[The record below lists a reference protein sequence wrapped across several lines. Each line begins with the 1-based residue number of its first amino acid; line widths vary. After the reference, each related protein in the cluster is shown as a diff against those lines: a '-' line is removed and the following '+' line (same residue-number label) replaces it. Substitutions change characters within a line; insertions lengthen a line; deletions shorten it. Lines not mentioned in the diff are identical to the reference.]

1 MLSGVEMKVIPIINK
16 RINYRCYWNLGI
28 VFIFIAIY
36 FLDGVTR
43 YKHALA
49 GLIYLTAIVYLIK
62 DRKCVFSIF
71 KNNLFLS
78 LVLFVIAMV
87 YSLIISKD
95 VNISLKAI
103 NKGVIEKLFIT
114 AVAIAIVLYQE
125 KKEHITKL
133 LIFSLIISIL
143 PLTIKEILQYID
155 EYHQGILPLSEF
167 EHRYISDWLIF
178 IVPALLSFWFYK
190 GVKNKIL
197 FFSLSI
203 TLIVITIGTLQ
214 RGTWLSITVI
224 FIIWCGVKK
233 EIKLLSLAV
242 IGLSILLSYLAMIN
256 QGQFD
261 KLFYKLEQTS
271 SSNRYSQG
279 TQDAALDLIK
289 ENPIKGYGYGEQL
302 FYKIYNERVIDYPD
316 WIFKQSM
323 GPHNTVLS
331 IWFAAGIFG
340 LIALLYLFVSIFM
353 YLFKGYSNNTAKD
366 GFLILML
373 IFIGDM
379 IVRGLFETVN
389 VSNMAIIIGI
399 ALALNRNEELIN

>member
-1 MLSGVEMKVIPIINK
+1 MKVIPIINK
-16 RINYRCYWNLGI
+16 LFNCRSYWNLGI
-28 VFIFIAIY
+28 VFFFIAIY

-43 YKHALA
+43 YKHGLA

-78 LVLFVIAMV
+78 LLFFVIAML

-133 LIFSLIISIL
+133 LIFSLILSIL
-143 PLTIKEILQYID
+143 PLAIKEILQYID
-155 EYHQGILPLSEF
+155 EYQQDILPLSAF

-178 IVPALLSFWFYK
+178 ILPALLCFWFYK

-197 FFSLSI
+197 FFLLSVTFVAI
-203 TLIVITIGTLQ
+203 AIGTLQ
-214 RGTWLSITVI
+214 RGTWLSIAVI
-224 FIIWCGVKK
+224 FFIWCIVKK
-233 EIKLLSLAV
+233 EIKLPSFAV
-242 IGLSILLSYLAMIN
+242 IGLSVLLSYLAMIN

-261 KLFYKLEQTS
+261 KLFYKLEQTNS
-271 SSNRYSQG
+271 SHRYDNG
-279 TQDAALDLIK
+279 TQGSALDLIK
-289 ENPIKGYGYGEQL
+289 ENPIIGYGYGEQL
-302 FYKIYNERVIDYPD
+302 FYKIYNERVNDYPD
-316 WIFKQSM
+316 WIFKQSI

-340 LIALLYLFVSIFM
+340 LVAIFYLFISIFIH
-353 YLFKGYSNNTAKD
+353 LFNGYRNNTVKD

-373 IFIGDM
+373 IFIGDI

-399 ALALNRNEELIN
+399 ALSLNSDEKLIN

>member
-16 RINYRCYWNLGI
+16 RINCRCYWNLGI
-28 VFIFIAIY
+28 VFFFIAIY

-43 YKHALA
+43 YKHVLA

-62 DRKCVFSIF
+62 DRKRVFSIF

-78 LVLFVIAMV
+78 LVLFVIAML

-125 KKEHITKL
+125 KQEHITKL

-155 EYHQGILPLSEF
+155 EYHQGILPLSKF

-203 TLIVITIGTLQ
+203 TFVAITIGTLQ

-271 SSNRYSQG
+271 SSSRYSQG
-279 TQDAALDLIK
+279 TQDSALDLIK

-316 WIFKQSM
+316 WIFKQSI

-331 IWFAAGIFG
+331 IWFAAGIIG

-353 YLFKGYSNNTAKD
+353 YLFKGYRNNTAKD

-399 ALALNRNEELIN
+399 ALALNRNEKLIN

>member
-16 RINYRCYWNLGI
+16 RFNCRCYWNLGI
-28 VFIFIAIY
+28 VFFFIVIY

-49 GLIYLTAIVYLIK
+49 GLLYFTAIVYLIK
-62 DRKCVFSIF
+62 DRKRVFSIL

-78 LVLFVIAMV
+78 LVLFVIAML

-155 EYHQGILPLSEF
+155 EYHQGILPLSAF

-178 IVPALLSFWFYK
+178 IIPALLSFWFYK

-197 FFSLSI
+197 FFSLSVI
-203 TLIVITIGTLQ
+203 FVAITIGTLQ
-214 RGTWLSITVI
+214 RGTWLSIAVI
-224 FIIWCGVKK
+224 FIIWCVVKK

-242 IGLSILLSYLAMIN
+242 IGLSVLLFCLAMIN

-271 SSNRYSQG
+271 SSHRYSHG
-279 TQDAALDLIK
+279 TQDSALDLIK
-289 ENPIKGYGYGEQL
+289 ENPITGYGYGEQL

-316 WIFKQSM
+316 WIFKESI

-340 LIALLYLFVSIFM
+340 LIALLYLFISIFM
-353 YLFKGYSNNTAKD
+353 YLFKGYRKNTEKD
-366 GFLILML
+366 AFLILIL
-373 IFIGDM
+373 IFIGDI

-399 ALALNRNEELIN
+399 ALALNSDEKLIN

>member
-1 MLSGVEMKVIPIINK
+1 MKVIPIINK
-16 RINYRCYWNLGI
+16 RFNYRSYWNLGV
-28 VFIFIAIY
+28 VFFFIAIY

-43 YKHALA
+43 YKHGLA
-49 GLIYLTAIVYLIK
+49 GLIYFTAIIYLIK
-62 DRKCVFSIF
+62 DRKRVFSIF

-78 LVLFVIAMV
+78 LVFFVIAML

-95 VNISLKAI
+95 INISLKAI

-114 AVAIAIVLYQE
+114 SVAIAIVLYQE

-133 LIFSLIISIL
+133 LIFSLILSIL
-143 PLTIKEILQYID
+143 PLAIKEILQYID
-155 EYHQGILPLSEF
+155 EYHQGILPLSAF

-178 IVPALLSFWFYK
+178 ILPALLSFWFYK

-197 FFSLSI
+197 FFLLSV
-203 TLIVITIGTLQ
+203 TFVAITIGTLQ
-214 RGTWLSITVI
+214 RGTWLSIAVI
-224 FIIWCGVKK
+224 FFIWCVVKK
-233 EIKLLSLAV
+233 QIKLPSLAV
-242 IGLSILLSYLAMIN
+242 IGIGVLLSYLAMIN

-261 KLFYKLEQTS
+261 KLFYKLGQTNS
-271 SSNRYSQG
+271 SHRYSNG
-279 TQDAALDLIK
+279 TQDSALVLIK
-289 ENPIKGYGYGEQL
+289 ENPITGYGYGEQL

-316 WIFKQSM
+316 WIFKQSI

-340 LIALLYLFVSIFM
+340 LIAILYLFVSIFIH
-353 YLFKGYSNNTAKD
+353 LFNGYRNNTVKD

-373 IFIGDM
+373 IFIGDI

-399 ALALNRNEELIN
+399 ALALNSDEKLIN

>member
-1 MLSGVEMKVIPIINK
+1 MLSGVKMKVIPIINK
-16 RINYRCYWNLGI
+16 RFNCRSYWNLGLVFFFI
-28 VFIFIAIY
+28 VIY

-43 YKHALA
+43 YKHSLA

-62 DRKCVFSIF
+62 DRKRVFSIF

-78 LVLFVIAMV
+78 LVFFVIAML

-103 NKGVIEKLFIT
+103 NKGVVEKLLIT
-114 AVAIAIVLYQE
+114 AVAIVIVLYQE
-125 KKEHITKL
+125 KKDHITKL
-133 LIFSLIISIL
+133 LILCLIFSIL

-155 EYHQGILPLSEF
+155 EYHRGIMPISAF

-178 IVPALLSFWFYK
+178 IAPTLFAFWLYK

-197 FFSLSI
+197 FFSLSVI
-203 TLIVITIGTLQ
+203 FVAITIGTLQ
-214 RGTWLSITVI
+214 RGTWLSIAVI
-224 FIIWCGVKK
+224 FIIWCVVKK
-233 EIKLLSLAV
+233 EIKLLCIAA
-242 IGLSILLSYLAMIN
+242 IGVSVLLSCLATVN

-271 SSNRYSQG
+271 SSHRYSHG
-279 TQDAALDLIK
+279 TQDSALDLIK
-289 ENPIKGYGYGEQL
+289 ENPITGYGYGEQL

-316 WIFKQSM
+316 WIFKQSI
-323 GPHNTVLS
+323 GPHNTILS

-340 LIALLYLFVSIFM
+340 LVAILYLFVSIFM
-353 YLFKGYSNNTAKD
+353 HLFNGYRNNTLKD

-373 IFIGDM
+373 MFIGDM

-399 ALALNRNEELIN
+399 ALALSSDKKSIN

>member
-1 MLSGVEMKVIPIINK
+1 MKKLISIINK
-16 RINYRCYWNLGI
+16 RFNYQSYWNLGI
-28 VFIFIAIY
+28 VFFFIAIY

-62 DRKCVFSIF
+62 DRKRVFSIF

-78 LVLFVIAMV
+78 LVFFVLAMLC
-87 YSLIISKD
+87 SLIISKD

-103 NKGVIEKLFIT
+103 NKGVVEKLFIT
-114 AVAIAIVLYQE
+114 AIAIAIVLYRE

-133 LIFSLIISIL
+133 LIFSLIFSIL
-143 PLTIKEILQYID
+143 PFGIKEILQYID
-155 EYHQGILPLSEF
+155 EYHQSIMPLSAF

-178 IVPALLSFWFYK
+178 IAPALFALWLCK

-197 FFSLSI
+197 FFSLSVI
-203 TLIVITIGTLQ
+203 FVAITIGTLQ
-214 RGTWLSITVI
+214 RGTWLSIAVI
-224 FIIWCGVKK
+224 FIIWCVVKK
-233 EIKLLSLAV
+233 EIKLPVIAV
-242 IGLSILLSYLAMIN
+242 IACSILLSGLAAVN

-261 KLFYKLEQTS
+261 NLFYKLEQTS
-271 SSNRYSQG
+271 SSHRYDNG
-279 TQDAALDLIK
+279 TQDSALDLIK
-289 ENPIKGYGYGEQL
+289 ENPITGYGYGEQL

-316 WIFKQSM
+316 WVFKQSI

-340 LIALLYLFVSIFM
+340 LIAILYLFVSIFIH
-353 YLFKGYSNNTAKD
+353 LFNGYRNNTVKD

-399 ALALNRNEELIN
+399 ALALNSDKKLIN

>member
-1 MLSGVEMKVIPIINK
+1 MKKVISIINK
-16 RINYRCYWNLGI
+16 RFNYQSYWNLGI
-28 VFIFIAIY
+28 VFFFIAIY

-62 DRKCVFSIF
+62 DRKRVFSIF

-78 LVLFVIAMV
+78 LVFFVLAMLC
-87 YSLIISKD
+87 SLIISKD
-95 VNISLKAI
+95 VSISLKAI
-103 NKGVIEKLFIT
+103 NKGVVEKLFVT
-114 AVAIAIVLYQE
+114 AIAIAIVLYRE

-133 LIFSLIISIL
+133 LIFSLIFSIL
-143 PLTIKEILQYID
+143 PLAIKEILQYID
-155 EYHQGILPLSEF
+155 EYHQGIMPLSAF

-178 IVPALLSFWFYK
+178 LAPALFALWLYK

-197 FFSLSI
+197 FFLFSVIFLA
-203 TLIVITIGTLQ
+203 ITIGTLQ
-214 RGTWLSITVI
+214 RGTWLSIAVI
-224 FIIWCGVKK
+224 FIIWCVVKK
-233 EIKLLSLAV
+233 EIKLPVIAV
-242 IGLSILLSYLAMIN
+242 IACSILLSGLAAVN

-261 KLFYKLEQTS
+261 TLFYKLEQTNS
-271 SSNRYSQG
+271 SHRYGNG
-279 TQDAALDLIK
+279 TQDSALDLIK
-289 ENPIKGYGYGEQL
+289 ENPITGYGYGEQL

-316 WIFKQSM
+316 WVFKQSI

-340 LIALLYLFVSIFM
+340 LIATLYLFVSIFI
-353 YLFKGYSNNTAKD
+353 YLFNGYRNNTVKD

-399 ALALNRNEELIN
+399 ALALNSDKKLIN